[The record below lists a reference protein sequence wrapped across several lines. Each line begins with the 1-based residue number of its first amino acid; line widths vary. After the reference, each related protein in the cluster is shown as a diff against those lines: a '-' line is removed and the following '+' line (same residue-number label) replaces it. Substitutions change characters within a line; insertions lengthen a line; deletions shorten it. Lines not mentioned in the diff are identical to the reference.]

1 MGCPDANLA
10 ARLRPM
16 VFPERLA
23 AGPEARQGPQTALS
37 PGAAAS
43 DARVASGRRQVPFIA
58 ILKKMVRLG
67 QKIATLVF
75 IA

>member
-43 DARVASGRRQVPFIA
+43 GARVGNRGRA
-58 ILKKMVRLG
+58 
-67 QKIATLVF
+67 AT
-75 IA
+75 

>member
-1 MGCPDANLA
+1 
-10 ARLRPM
+10 M

-23 AGPEARQGPQTALS
+23 AGPEARQGPQTERRAKS
-37 PGAAAS
+37 WNRCKYS
-43 DARVASGRRQVPFIA
+43 CEWVASGRRQVPFIA